1 MTAPAVAAIPVVGA
15 PVLAVSWWCSASPR
29 NWTWTPAPYVGAWVI
44 LAAVAGLAIWWRVRG
59 RHTEPEPD
67 AREAEAL
74 EVGSG
79 PYPASPAVLVLHPVA
94 KPTRCTTSTRSWG
107 GQAVATD
114 QSTLGMSRYRRSSS

>member
-79 PYPASPAVLVLHPVA
+79 PYRRRPPAGPWRSASGSCSCGCAWTGRWQPWAPA
-94 KPTRCTTSTRSWG
+94 TW
-107 GQAVATD
+107 
-114 QSTLGMSRYRRSSS
+114 RRRR